1 MRHMHADLMCTT
13 GFQTQTQAGMDAE
26 MFHNAVVGHRRFAHR
41 MHRHM
46 GTLGRVTA
54 DRLFH
59 CATGGHMTDRHRFVF
74 TGDLAQLQRLH
85 QPGLR
90 RNGFRHHH
98 QTGGVFIQTMNNTR
112 ARHIGNRRIVVQQRI
127 QHSTVRVARA
137 RMYNQI
143 ARFID
148 HDDVIIFVN
157 DIERNILRLEARLF
171 FDFHIDSDAFSPQH
185 FFFRFI
191 ANGAID

>member
-1 MRHMHADLMCTT
+1 MRHMHADLMRTT

-74 TGDLAQLQRLH
+74 TGDLALQRLH
-85 QPGLR
+85 QRVCAGMVSPPPSDRWCLYR
-90 RNGFRHHH
+90 
-98 QTGGVFIQTMNNTR
+98 TMNNTR

-137 RMYNQI
+137 GCTTRSRGLLITMM
-143 ARFID
+143 
-148 HDDVIIFVN
+148 
-157 DIERNILRLEARLF
+157 
-171 FDFHIDSDAFSPQH
+171 SSSS
-185 FFFRFI
+185 
-191 ANGAID
+191 